1 MTKRD
6 YYDILGVSQ
15 NASADELK
23 KAYRRLAMEYHPDQ
37 NPDDDQAAEKFK
49 ELTEAYQ
56 VLSDSDKRARYDR
69 FGHTAPDMGFGG
81 GAVDISSMTDF
92 FESIF
97 GSAFGGMPR
106 RRRHRGK
113 PGRDLQ
119 YDLSITLEDVVR
131 GVDVKITVPRPI
143 RCSKCGGVGAAPG
156 TKLEPCTQCDGV
168 GSIRLQQGIFAVS
181 TTCPT
186 CKGAGE
192 VIRQQCPSC
201 GGKGLSVSDEE
212 FEVNIPA
219 GVDDGAVKVM
229 PGTGEQGLGGAPDG
243 DLHIMVHVK
252 RHDSFVRKGQDLH
265 SAVQL
270 SYPQLVLGDEIE
282 VGTVDGPVK
291 MRVKPGTNVGQTYR
305 LRSKGIPSLGRKIR
319 GDQHVH
325 IEVSIPRKITS
336 RQEELIKE
344 LGDELGHH
352 VEARPSTLLDKLKNL
367 FE

>member
-6 YYDILGVSQ
+6 YYDVLGVSQ
-15 NASADELK
+15 SASAGELK

-69 FGHTAPDMGFGG
+69 FGHAAPDMGFGG

-97 GSAFGGMPR
+97 GSAFGGIPR
-106 RRRHRGK
+106 RRRQRGR

-119 YDLSITLEDVVR
+119 YDLSITVEDVVR
-131 GVDVKITVPRPI
+131 GVDVKITVPRPV
-143 RCSKCGGVGAAPG
+143 RCSECKGMGAAPG
-156 TKLEPCTQCDGV
+156 TKPEPCTQCDGV

-181 TTCPT
+181 TTCPA
-186 CKGAGE
+186 CKGVGD
-192 VIRQQCPSC
+192 VIRQRCPSC
-201 GGKGLSVSDEE
+201 DGKGLEVRDEE
-212 FEVNIPA
+212 FEVAIPA

-229 PGTGEQGLGGAPDG
+229 SGVGEHGLGGAPDG
-243 DLHIMVHVK
+243 DLHIMLHVK
-252 RHDSFVRKGQDLH
+252 KHDRFVRKGRDLH
-265 SAVQL
+265 SVAEL
-270 SYPQLVLGDEIE
+270 SYPQLVLGAEIN
-282 VGTVDGPVK
+282 VKTVDGLVK
-291 MRVKPGTNVGQTYR
+291 MRVKPGTSVGQTYR
-305 LRSKGIPSLGRKIR
+305 LRGKGIPSLGRKTR

-325 IEVSIPRKITS
+325 IEVSIPRKMTP

-344 LGDELGHH
+344 LGDEFGDH
-352 VEARPSTLLDKLKNL
+352 VDTRPSTLLDKLKNL
-367 FE
+367 IP